1 MGFRFT
7 TPVVVSFGEESF
19 FLDQDIKLFAKATG
33 YAITRLDGSEV
44 SGSKIVTMCVSS
56 QINFDDLDN
65 SPNNL
70 VIVDNAQK
78 VKLDKSLKSYLEN
91 MNAKDLSAILV
102 GIFRTSSVTG
112 AWAKLG
118 NKAVFREYK
127 KLKTW
132 DTDNEVVKW
141 VQSESA
147 RISLKVDR
155 NIALTMFRVAGDDL
169 YRLSSEIH
177 KLKLL
182 VGNGEVT
189 LKHLDLVMA
198 PSDNTASWDIAD
210 SVFLKNWKRALNQVA
225 KVFKYA
231 PEDPSLMIL
240 GALIKGVERLF
251 VARSMLDKGISHDE
265 IAGRLG
271 MHPFR
276 FSKTVLPQAEKQTVR
291 GLVSNMQMLSR
302 LDVELKRTS
311 HRRTLVELAV
321 YELAS

>member
-251 VARSMLDKGISHDE
+251 VARSMLDKGVSHDE